1 MSVYF
6 IFLFVLLAV
15 YLISDRATLDKKKRD
30 RFFCIFFFAG
40 VFLLLALRH
49 PSMGIDL
56 GYNRWYGY
64 LVSFEKLSAMSFGEI
79 FSLEG
84 WQNYE
89 RGYIIF
95 NKLVGVFSH
104 NRQFFLAV
112 CAAISL
118 IPVCI
123 LICRSSKDPV
133 LSSFIYL
140 GLPVF
145 TLLYSGLRQDIAIGL
160 IIGALYAIQKKKP
173 FPFLLL
179 VLLASCFHKS
189 ALIFLVAYPL
199 YYRRINRAVRAA
211 TLAILPICYVL
222 RMPLMELLVKL
233 LGRKEDPVDTGAL
246 FLFVFFVV
254 LYVLLFLLS
263 DGSEE
268 ENGLLNLF
276 FLACII
282 QAFAGVYSTAM
293 RLGYYFTFPLLLLLP
308 SVFAKE
314 KSEGTRRILRIGGI
328 IAFGAIG
335 LYFLATTDWAMANP
349 YYFFWQTIP
358 T

>member
-1 MSVYF
+1 
-6 IFLFVLLAV
+6 
-15 YLISDRATLDKKKRD
+15 
-30 RFFCIFFFAG
+30 
-40 VFLLLALRH
+40 
-49 PSMGIDL
+49 
-56 GYNRWYGY
+56 
-64 LVSFEKLSAMSFGEI
+64 
-79 FSLEG
+79 
-84 WQNYE
+84 
-89 RGYIIF
+89 
-95 NKLVGVFSH
+95 
-104 NRQFFLAV
+104 
-112 CAAISL
+112 
-118 IPVCI
+118 
-123 LICRSSKDPV
+123 
-133 LSSFIYL
+133 
-140 GLPVF
+140 
-145 TLLYSGLRQDIAIGL
+145 
-160 IIGALYAIQKKKP
+160 
-173 FPFLLL
+173 
-179 VLLASCFHKS
+179 
-189 ALIFLVAYPL
+189 
-199 YYRRINRAVRAA
+199 
-211 TLAILPICYVL
+211 
-222 RMPLMELLVKL
+222 MELLVKL
-233 LGRKEDPVDTGAL
+233 LGRKDDPVDTGAL

>member
-1 MSVYF
+1 MT
-6 IFLFVLLAV
+6 V
-15 YLISDRATLDKKKRD
+15 YLVFYLLLGGVYAVADHTTLDKTKRD
-30 RFFCIFFFAG
+30 RFFCVVFFAG

-64 LVSFEKLSAMSFGEI
+64 LVSFDKISAMSWKEVLG
-79 FSLEG
+79 LEG

-89 RGYIIF
+89 RGYILF

-118 IPVCI
+118 VPICI
-123 LICRSSKDPV
+123 LIYRRSKDPV

-160 IIGALYAIQKKKP
+160 VIGALYAILKKKP
-173 FPFLLL
+173 IPFVLL
-179 VLLASCFHKS
+179 VLLASCFHQS
-189 ALIFLVAYPL
+189 ALIFLVAYPF
-199 YYRRINRAVRAA
+199 YYLRINRAVRVAA
-211 TLAILPICYVL
+211 LAILPVFYML
-222 RMPLMELLVKL
+222 RMPLMELLVKI
-233 LGRKEDPVDTGAL
+233 LGREEAPVDTGAL
-246 FLFVFFVV
+246 FLFIFFVV
-254 LYVLLFLLS
+254 LYILLFLLS
-263 DGSEE
+263 DESEE

-276 FLACII
+276 FLACMI

-308 SVFAKE
+308 SVFHRE
-314 KSEGTRRILRIGGI
+314 KSEGTRKLLRAVGIL
-328 IAFGAIG
+328 AFGAIG
-335 LYFLATTDWAMANP
+335 LYFIATTDWAMANP
-349 YYFFWQTIP
+349 YYFFWQTVP
-358 T
+358 A